1 MAKGTETYKVKD
13 LKHIISEEVRKQSRI
28 KMLNERKNQLQNE
41 LKTLFKSIYEKR
53 VFMDRSDEAN
63 PYDGGYLYDMY
74 SLYLNS
80 NNSEDFTSWLK
91 EKNSTHRL
99 RHGIMYL

>member
-1 MAKGTETYKVKD
+1 MAGTFHSVSYKL
-13 LKHIISEEVRKQSRI
+13 LKELNVNITLKQP
-28 KMLNERKNQLQNE
+28 NE

-53 VFMDRSDEAN
+53 VFFDRDDEAN

-80 NNSEDFTSWLK
+80 NDGEDFTELDK
-91 EKNSTHRL
+91 IKKFNS
-99 RHGIMYL
+99 